1 MKYYA
6 SILGIFDDLIRDVD
20 EYSKGM
26 KRKLS
31 ILIVMLYNAD
41 TLLLDEPFS
50 GSDKETRE
58 KFIYEWRNV

>member
-20 EYSKGM
+20 AYSKGM

-31 ILIVMLYNAD
+31 ILIVMLCNAD
-41 TLLLDEPFS
+41 TLLLDESFS

>member
-6 SILGIFDDLIRDVD
+6 SILGIYDDLIRDVD
-20 EYSKGM
+20 AYSKGM

-50 GSDKETRE
+50 GSDKETGE